1 MCDAVPR
8 IKLSARSDA
17 QKDFAT
23 LIKKQ
28 GYALYGCASNAAP
41 HAGISQ
47 PTMSRRLKD
56 VDSFSIR
63 ELHGLRMALHIPKED
78 MLKSLE
84 ALL

>member
-1 MCDAVPR
+1 MPR
-8 IKLSARSDA
+8 IKLSTHTDA

-23 LIKKQ
+23 LIKSQ
-28 GYALYGCASNAAP
+28 GYALYGCASNVAP

-63 ELHGLRMALHIPKED
+63 ELRGLRTALKIPRED
-78 MLKSLE
+78 MLKKLE

>member
-1 MCDAVPR
+1 MPR
-8 IKLSARSDA
+8 TKLSAHTDA

-23 LIKKQ
+23 LIKAQ

-56 VDSFSIR
+56 VDSFSIK
-63 ELHGLRMALHIPKED
+63 ELRGLRTALKISKED
-78 MLKSLE
+78 MLG
-84 ALL
+84 ALGNLL